1 MKSHLVGIGGVGMSA
16 LAEFLSDRGEEVT
29 GSDRFLD
36 HHTAV
41 ASLACLRARGIR
53 LYPQDGSGVQ
63 DDTDRVLVSTA
74 IEADNPDLTMAKKR
88 GIPVVHR
95 ARALAEGLS
104 RQKLIAVAGTCGK
117 SSTTAI
123 LGHLFEV
130 AGASPTVVN
139 GAPCINWIS
148 PMRTGAV
155 LSGTGEYCIAEVDES
170 DRSLLDFKPEAAILL
185 NVSADHFPLAESN
198 ALFERFLSQVKGVV
212 VDGRKLPPPENVRA
226 GDWSVSFTLD
236 GQELTLPIP
245 GLHNA
250 WNAAAACR
258 LAKELGVS
266 ACCFPEALASF
277 RGVSRRLELVGTSP
291 LGYRAVD
298 DYAHN
303 TEKIRAC
310 LRTLQARAARVLAIW
325 RPHGYQ
331 PLRAMWGD
339 LKTMFGQTLRRT
351 DRLLVLPIFDAGGTT
366 RRDISSKDFV
376 AELVREGC
384 SAEYAETP
392 ECARD
397 RARAW
402 AEDGDILVTLGARD
416 PGLPGLCRSLL

>member
-16 LAEFLSDRGEEVT
+16 LAEFLSDRGEEIT

-41 ASLACLRARGIR
+41 RSLACLRARGIR

-74 IEADNPDLTMAKKR
+74 IEAGNPDLLEAKKR

-104 RQKLIAVAGTCGK
+104 HQKLIAVAGTCGK

-148 PMRTGAV
+148 ESRTGAV
-155 LSGTGEYCIAEVDES
+155 LSGTGDYCIAEVDES
-170 DRSLLDFKPEAAILL
+170 DRSLLDFTPEAAVLL
-185 NVSADHFPLAESN
+185 NVSADHFPLAESH
-198 ALFERFLSQVKGVV
+198 ALFDRFLAQVKGVV

-236 GQELTLPIP
+236 GQDLMLPLP

-258 LAKELGVS
+258 LAKKLGVPE
-266 ACCFPEALASF
+266 ACLPKALASF
-277 RGVSRRLELVGTSP
+277 RGVSRRLELVGTSTR
-291 LGYRAVD
+291 GYRAVD

-310 LRTLQARAARVLAIW
+310 LQTLQARAPRVLAIW

-331 PLRAMWGD
+331 PLRAMWKD
-339 LKTMFGQTLRRT
+339 LAAMFGQTLRPF
-351 DRLLVLPIFDAGGTT
+351 DRLLVLPIFDAGGTA

-376 AELVREGC
+376 AELAKAGC
-384 SAEYAETP
+384 PADYAETP
-392 ECARD
+392 DCARD
-397 RARAW
+397 MARSW
-402 AEDGDILVTLGARD
+402 AESGDILATLGARD